1 MFDITLS
8 PSNNEFFIKPGQNY
22 LLAFDIVNNS
32 QTTLTLNSNVETW
45 LPKGDKGEISYENA
59 FADPS
64 ISFSLNN
71 SDLKLG
77 QTFLAK
83 PNEKKQLVL
92 KISTTDITSQ
102 KDHYYTFFITQLS
115 ADQTTAKI
123 GAHLIFSTQ
132 EKQSD
137 SLTIKKF
144 SVTPLVKD
152 SFFKPIKFAST
163 IYNNSS
169 QYSKLTGKLVITKN
183 NLKIQELIISPD
195 VILGNYSRSI
205 RCADKEANI
214 IPCAINPPFWPGKYT
229 ATLTLNSQKPVS
241 FETGFFVFP
250 YSVFLFL
257 GIISAIFLLF
267 YRRLRR
273 R

>member
-1 MFDITLS
+1 MFDISIS
-8 PSNNEFFIKPGQNY
+8 PSNNEFFIKPGQSY
-22 LLAFDIVNNS
+22 LLAFDIINNS
-32 QTTLTLNSNVETW
+32 QTTLTLNSSIETW
-45 LPKGDKGEISYENA
+45 LPKDNKGEITYENA

-92 KISTTDITSQ
+92 KIHTTTSTSL

-115 ADQTTAKI
+115 PDQTTAKI

-132 EKQSD
+132 EKQTA
-137 SLTIKKF
+137 SLSIKKF
-144 SVTPLVKD
+144 SASPLIKD
-152 SFFKPIKFAST
+152 SFFKPIIFSGTA
-163 IYNNSS
+163 YNNSS
-169 QYSKLTGKLVITKN
+169 QYSKLTGKLIISKN
-183 NLKIQELIISPD
+183 NLKIQEIIISPD

-229 ATLTLNSQKPVS
+229 ATLTLNSQKPI
-241 FETGFFVFP
+241 ETQISFFVFP
-250 YSVFLFL
+250 YTVFLVL
-257 GIISAIFLLF
+257 GIITAIILITMRIKLKK
-267 YRRLRR
+267 
-273 R
+273 